1 MAKTRNFISG
11 LLGRTG
17 NSIFKFLTRLE
28 EKGFMPHGLRWIKVT
43 ALGFIASLVV
53 ALSLQAEEAQVTCYL
68 VARLPE
74 AAISDVS
81 VSPNPTK
88 GSDSVKVR
96 ATAKVLHPEV
106 EDNYIKEAWLSRQK
120 DTLKIPMSA
129 IDGKLS
135 DTLEVLEATFYVGDL
150 DTGQNWFFISV
161 TTSQGNQEI
170 SWQSYNVTNSDSL
183 IADSSVTKDE

>member
-1 MAKTRNFISG
+1 MAKTRNMISG
-11 LLGRTG
+11 LLGRAG
-17 NSIFKFLTRLE
+17 NSIFRFLTALE
-28 EKGFMPHGLRWIKVT
+28 EKGFMPRALKWVKVA
-43 ALGFIASLVV
+43 ALGIIASLVV
-53 ALSLQAEEAQVTCYL
+53 ALSLQAEEAQVTCYI

-74 AAISDVS
+74 AAISDVII
-81 VSPNPTK
+81 SPDPTK
-88 GSDSVKVR
+88 GADSVKVR
-96 ATAKVLHPEV
+96 ATAKVLNPEI

-120 DTLKIPMSA
+120 DTLKIPMKA

-170 SWQSYNVTNSDSL
+170 SWQSYVVSKSDSL
-183 IADSSVTKDE
+183 SADSTIKEED